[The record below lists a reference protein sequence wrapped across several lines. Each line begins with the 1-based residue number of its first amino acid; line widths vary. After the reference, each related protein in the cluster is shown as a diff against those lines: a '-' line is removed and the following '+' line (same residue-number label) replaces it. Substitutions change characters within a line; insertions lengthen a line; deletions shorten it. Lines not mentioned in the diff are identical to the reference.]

1 MATIENF
8 EIKPGY
14 TISRLIKGGWHL
26 AGGHGDID
34 RKQAVEDMAAFV
46 EAGYITFD
54 CADIY
59 TGVEELIG
67 DFRAAYPEL
76 ASRIRVHTKFV
87 PDHDQLANVDFNYV
101 ESIINRSLQRLRVEQ
116 LDLVQYCWWDLSVP
130 GYVDAGMALNKLKE
144 QGKIAELAVTNFGV
158 ANMQELVDAGYPLFT
173 NQLQYSLIDARAE
186 TATIAFSQK
195 NNVHLLCFG
204 SLAGG
209 FLSEE
214 WLGKPEPT
222 DGFSNRSLTKY
233 KLIIDD
239 FGGWNLFQEMLRTLK
254 TVATR
259 HNATIG
265 QVAVR
270 WVHTRPMVAAAI
282 VGATSTRHLA
292 ENIEMFDL
300 TLTDQD
306 LAEIEAV
313 RNKRQGPEGDG
324 YDLERDKSGR
334 HGSIMHYNL
343 NDGRV

>member
-1 MATIENF
+1 MTTIEQF

-14 TISRLIKGGWHL
+14 SVSRILKGGWHL

-46 EAGYITFD
+46 EAGVTTFD

-76 ASRIRVHTKFV
+76 ATKIRVHTKFV

-101 ESIINRSLQRLRVEQ
+101 ETIINRSLERLRMEQ
-116 LDLVQYCWWDLSVP
+116 LDLVQYCWWDLSIP
-130 GYVDAGMALNKLKE
+130 GYVDAGMCLAKLKE
-144 QGKIAELAVTNFGV
+144 QGKINELAVTNYGV
-158 ANMQELVDAGYPLFT
+158 ANMQELSDAGYPIFT

-186 TATIAFSQK
+186 NGTIEFSQK
-195 NNVHLLCFG
+195 NNIHLLCFG

-209 FLSEE
+209 FLSDS
-214 WLGKPEPT
+214 WLGTPEPT
-222 DGFSNRSLTKY
+222 EAFTNRSLTKY

-239 FGGWNLFQEMLRTLK
+239 FGGWDLFQELLRILRT
-254 TVATR
+254 VADR

-270 WVHTRPMVAAAI
+270 WVQSRPMVAAAI
-282 VGATSTRHLA
+282 VGATSTRHLD
-292 ENIEMFDL
+292 ENVRIFDL

-306 LAEIEAV
+306 FADIEAV
-313 RNKRQGPEGDG
+313 RSKRQGPEGDC
-324 YDLERDKSGR
+324 YDLERDKTGR
-334 HGSIMHYNL
+334 HGRIMKYNL
-343 NDGRV
+343 NDDRD